1 MGGPL
6 SPPRLT
12 PAGGGLFSS
21 ARYRDEMTT
30 ELETIR
36 DLYRH
41 KAEARRLYLRRIW
54 GLPVKERYKDRGATF
69 PTLVDIYLHIL
80 DDHRF
85 WFIQGYRQQ
94 RFQDYP
100 LGIRMSRS
108 EAERATRDVERLT
121 EEVLEEL
128 RPQDLSRKIVPLGD
142 QHPITIRGML
152 LQLNMGELQHQ
163 GELNALF
170 WQMDK
175 APPFLGYQHW
185 RFPRPRSR

>member
-1 MGGPL
+1 
-6 SPPRLT
+6 
-12 PAGGGLFSS
+12 
-21 ARYRDEMTT
+21 MTT

-54 GLPVKERYKDRGATF
+54 GLPVKERYRDRGATF
-69 PTLVDIYLHIL
+69 PSLVDIYLHIL

-85 WFIQGYRQQ
+85 WFIQGYRRQ

-108 EAERATRDVERLT
+108 EAERATHDVERLT
-121 EEVLEEL
+121 EEVLQEL
-128 RPQDLSRKIVPLGD
+128 RPRDLDRKILPLGD
-142 QHPITIRGML
+142 KYPITIRGML

-163 GELNALF
+163 GELNTLF

-175 APPFLGYQHW
+175 VAPFLGYRLW
-185 RFPRPRSR
+185 RFPRPRNPAS